1 MCAAGPAGV
10 TGMMEAGMADRG
22 RASADRGYG
31 AFLALGLAVGFGV
44 GVAIGE
50 PSAGTVIGLG
60 AGGLVA
66 LFLRLR
72 G

>member
-1 MCAAGPAGV
+1 M
-10 TGMMEAGMADRG
+10 TDRG
-22 RASADRGYG
+22 SKQFERGYG
-31 AFLALGLAVGFGV
+31 AFLALGLAIGFGV
-44 GVAIGE
+44 GVAVGE

-66 LFLRLR
+66 LLLRLK

>member
-1 MCAAGPAGV
+1 MAGSGN
-10 TGMMEAGMADRG
+10 R
-22 RASADRGYG
+22 RFDRGYG

-44 GVAIGE
+44 GVALGE

-66 LFLRLR
+66 LLLRLR